1 MVTMTV
7 NKSMVRMSVSV
18 LAMVLSAT
26 MALAD
31 DEQTTATA
39 AVETEGFEPQVT
51 ECGFEF
57 EQFEIVDLAPDD
69 LVEDTKDAGGDVD
82 VKIETDENDEEVV
95 YTPID
100 PLEFEEGVDP
110 QVYYMSAGGTGAG
123 DIDMVKRDVVLAKT
137 TVANRQA
144 AHDPAAV
151 PNLCDI
157 AGPGLDWLCGGNS
170 Q

>member
-31 DEQTTATA
+31 DEVTTANA
-39 AVETEGFEPQVT
+39 AVETEGFEPQVI
-51 ECGFEF
+51 ECWFGFEP
-57 EQFEIVDLAPDD
+57 VDVVDVAP
-69 LVEDTKDAGGDVD
+69 VEFVDETKDAGGDVPE
-82 VKIETDENDEEVV
+82 VTITTDENGEEVV
-95 YTPID
+95 YTPIE
-100 PLEFEEGVDP
+100 PVEFEDGVDP
-110 QVYYMSAGGTGAG
+110 QVYYMSAGSA
-123 DIDMVKRDVVLAKT
+123 DDVDMVKHDIVLAKGA
-137 TVANRQA
+137 VLHDQA

-157 AGPGLDWLCGGNS
+157 AGPGLDWLCGANT